1 MPAREQ
7 PHVGRRITV
16 VYLGTRVQAT
26 IDRVSSD
33 RREFDA
39 TTDEGAVV
47 RFKLNPATARFTADG
62 TSIGARVSFDLT
74 ADEGEPPGPR

>member
-7 PHVGRRITV
+7 PHLGRRITV

-26 IDRVSSD
+26 IDRVSGD
-33 RREFDA
+33 LREFDA

-62 TSIGARVSFDLT
+62 ASTGARVAFDLP
-74 ADEGEPPGPR
+74 ADEADRPSRE